1 MIQRIKY
8 TAAALV
14 ASLALLEGNAQTL
27 RSSYFLDGSVHRHE
41 LNPAFMG
48 ERNYVSFPVLGGLN
62 LGVQGNMGLS
72 NFIYRLND
80 PASSYE
86 LTSFMSPTVSSS
98 EFLGGLKDNNSIDL
112 NLSMPVFSFGFHKW
126 GGFNTF
132 GVNLRVN
139 SSVNLPYD
147 LFAFMKNMQQDGTT
161 HYNLKNLGVRANAYA
176 EIAFGHSREIMEN
189 LTVGAKLKVLLG
201 AGNVDAYVNNA
212 DITLADDRWS
222 MSLDAQGDLSVKG
235 MALKTDPADA
245 QGRREVTG
253 VEMDGFSPIAGT
265 GFGIDLGAVYDMNEF
280 VEGLTVSA
288 SLLDLGFISW
298 KETHRIANDGST
310 PFVFDGFTDIVVND
324 GDADNSL
331 DNQFDRLSDDL
342 EGMVKF
348 SDGGMA
354 SKRTTALNA
363 VLNIGAE
370 YELPWYRN
378 LTFGFLMTS
387 RFNKPYTW
395 TEGRFY
401 ANVAPLGWLDLSV
414 NYAASRFGSSMGCML
429 NFHPKGFN
437 FFIGSDNIPFKVN
450 PQFIPLHNMNANV
463 CLGINFTFGKKH
475 CFGGKQEQS

>member
-265 GFGIDLGAVYDMNEF
+265 GFGIDLGAVYDMDEF

-348 SDGGMA
+348 YD
-354 SKRTTALNA
+354 
-363 VLNIGAE
+363 V
-370 YELPWYRN
+370 
-378 LTFGFLMTS
+378 TS

-401 ANVAPLGWLDLSV
+401 ASVAPLGWLDLSV